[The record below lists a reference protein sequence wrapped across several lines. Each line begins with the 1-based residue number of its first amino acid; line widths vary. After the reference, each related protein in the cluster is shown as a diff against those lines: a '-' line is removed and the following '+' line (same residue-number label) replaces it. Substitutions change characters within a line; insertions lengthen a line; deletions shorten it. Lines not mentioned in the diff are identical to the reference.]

1 MPVYY
6 GTEAYRTDSNNV
18 KGSEVFRITEPVL
31 SVYLVFSFT
40 LQPLLLKIQVALH
53 SNASLKALRF
63 NW

>member
-18 KGSEVFRITEPVL
+18 KGSEVFRTTHPVL

-40 LQPLLLKIQVALH
+40 LQPLLLKIQVALR
-53 SNASLKALRF
+53 SYASLKALRF
-63 NW
+63 K